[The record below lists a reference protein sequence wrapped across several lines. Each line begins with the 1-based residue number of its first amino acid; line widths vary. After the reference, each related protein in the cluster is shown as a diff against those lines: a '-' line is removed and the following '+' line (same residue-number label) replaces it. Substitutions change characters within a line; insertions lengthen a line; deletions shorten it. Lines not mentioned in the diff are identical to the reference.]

1 MGLFGR
7 AITVTRLS
15 GVFSLA
21 VVIAAVVV
29 GSDWL
34 AVVGAVSSLVVVT
47 VSLFSLS
54 VRGK

>member
-21 VVIAAVVV
+21 VVIATVVV

-47 VSLFSLS
+47 VSLS